1 MNRFVQ
7 RAANWFA
14 PVVCPGCEEG
24 SGLVR
29 DCATGRFERCGIC
42 QRGSAREEHR
52 TSAHPITLER
62 HAGAQSE
69 RDRHAP

>member
-1 MNRFVQ
+1 MNRFVE

-29 DCATGRFERCGIC
+29 DCATGRFERCSIC
-42 QRGSAREEHR
+42 QRGPVTEEPR
-52 TSAHPITLER
+52 IPAEFER
-62 HAGAQSE
+62 HVASRME
-69 RDRHAP
+69 RNRHLP

>member
-1 MNRFVQ
+1 MKRFVE

-29 DCATGRFERCGIC
+29 DCATERFERCSIC
-42 QRGSAREEHR
+42 QRGPATDEGRIPAEF
-52 TSAHPITLER
+52 ER
-62 HAGAQSE
+62 HVGARAE
-69 RDRHAP
+69 LNRHLP